1 MMPLAVIHTSDMHNH
16 LGLVEAGRL
25 RNLRVERQ
33 ALLLDSGD
41 AIWAGNVFVKPGPE
55 PAIRRMNEAGYHA
68 MAMGN
73 REYFFRATG
82 LLMKTAEA
90 RFPVVC
96 SNLLPLSGSLGHV
109 KRWALLEAPNGERVG
124 VLGLSP
130 LMIPP
135 GSWAEVFS
143 DTRFISH
150 DRAAREALAALRAE
164 SDWVICLSHLGYAA
178 DCALAERFGEVD
190 LILGGHSHTELEAP
204 VVVNG
209 VTISHVGPYAR
220 RCELLEALPGGRGAG
235 FRRELLPLREEAARG

>member
-1 MMPLAVIHTSDMHNH
+1 MTPLVVLHTSDLHNH
-16 LGLVEAGRL
+16 LGLAQAGRL
-25 RNLRVERQ
+25 RNLRVEHQ

-68 MAMGN
+68 MAVGN

-82 LLMKTAEA
+82 MLMKTAEA
-90 RFPVVC
+90 RFPVLC
-96 SNLLPLSGSLGHV
+96 ANLLPLSGSLGQV
-109 KRWALLEAPNGERVG
+109 VRWAVVEAPGGARVG
-124 VLGLSP
+124 LFGLSP

-143 DTRFISH
+143 DMRFISH
-150 DRAAREALAALRAE
+150 DRATREALAALRPE
-164 SDWVICLSHLGYAA
+164 TDWVVCLSHLGFAA
-178 DCALAERFGEVD
+178 DCALAERFGELD

-209 VTISHVGPYAR
+209 VTISHVGPYGR
-220 RCELLEALPGGRGAG
+220 RCELLRSLPGGRGAG
-235 FRRELLPLREEAARG
+235 FERELLDLHEGERG